1 MVRVQVRLADN
12 TQRDYCVDIAEK
24 TLGAGRETGEYFDN
38 PDCFVGVTE
47 GGYVAVLLSIDTAD
61 LVDIAVLPE
70 YRGQGRANALMD
82 FMHKRC
88 IGLGIKEIFLEV
100 RASNTPAISLYK
112 KQGYTEI
119 SVRKKYYGNP
129 TEDALIMRKT
139 L

>member
-12 TQRDYCVDIAEK
+12 TDRDYCVDIAQK

-70 YRGQGRANALMD
+70 YRGQGKANALMD
-82 FMHKRC
+82 FIHKRC
-88 IGLGIKEIFLEV
+88 TGLGIKEIFLEV
-100 RASNTPAISLYK
+100 RASNVPAISLYK